1 LADERGKELCAVK
14 HKSRAVVRFVSCINV
29 SFGLDQE
36 LCKLEVIILSTVVQG
51 AVLAEERGKEL
62 CAVKQK
68 SRAGIRFVCCIDVSF
83 RLDQNTC
90 NFEVIVKSTP
100 V

>member
-1 LADERGKELCAVK
+1 MADEREKELCAVK
-14 HKSRAVVRFVSCINV
+14 HKSRAV
-29 SFGLDQE
+29 
-36 LCKLEVIILSTVVQG
+36 ILLGS
-51 AVLAEERGKEL
+51 
-62 CAVKQK
+62 
-68 SRAGIRFVCCIDVSF
+68 CIDVSF